1 MIHTHKWWKL
11 TTHNHFFFLFVAVVV
26 GVVDFL
32 LLILFLFFFLSTLLF
47 RASRIASFAFICL
60 SSCSLAIASMALL
73 KPPKLRRPNTHCGF
87 DIVFFSRKDASCSF
101 SAFCFRARSYCSG
114 FSYVQCSSFVVVVVV
129 VLAVVVVVVVVSF
142 SAFPV
147 FFSCARCMN
156 FKPFSLELNLLLLPP
171 AVVAVVAV
179 APVMVTRNAN
189 DAWVLRYARN
199 IYLMKNC
206 ARG

>member
-11 TTHNHFFFLFVAVVV
+11 TTRNHFFFLFVAAVV
-26 GVVDFL
+26 VVDFL

-60 SSCSLAIASMALL
+60 SSCSLAIASIALL

-129 VLAVVVVVVVVSF
+129 LAVVVVVVVVVSF

-171 AVVAVVAV
+171 AVVAVLAV

-189 DAWVLRYARN
+189 DARVLRCARN
-199 IYLMKNC
+199 IYYY
-206 ARG
+206 